1 MKHCEKPLPKHG
13 VSASK
18 AVEEEIQRALEMM
31 KRVRMANPDQADKT
45 VDEPQGNRYIL
56 PEPLVFK
63 SSPVS

>member
-1 MKHCEKPLPKHG
+1 MKNCENRPPKHE

-45 VDEPQGNRYIL
+45 ADEPQGNRYVL
-56 PEPLVFK
+56 PEPLILR